1 MKKIKNK
8 DKKEKNYKKEITPK
22 KRKDSSSEE
31 ENISNDEI
39 KSEQSNE
46 IKKGKEE
53 EKDNINS
60 FHKHKQD
67 EKADFFFSDKKFSEM
82 KLTPLTVEC
91 LQKQGFTIST
101 EVQEKVIP
109 IAKKGKDIMCT
120 AKTGSGKTL
129 AFLIPALEL
138 LIKADFQQNQGVGVI
153 VITPTREL
161 ALQIYDVAK
170 ELLFLAHKKCGVIIG
185 GGYRKKEANK
195 LIKGVNLLIATPGRL
210 MDHLNNT
217 EGFNCNNLCMLIIDE
232 ADAILKNGFEDELIQ
247 ILKILP
253 KERQTM
259 LFSATLTKK
268 IENLGLLSLNN
279 PVYIKLEINPEGQ
292 NNNLQNLDQGYIIVD
307 PNLKFIFLYTFLK
320 KNKSKKIMI
329 FFNSCSEVQFF
340 SLLLNYIG
348 ISVLQISGDLKQ
360 INRETIYREFF
371 NSENGILLC
380 TDVAQRGLDFPEVDW
395 IINYDL
401 PLSVDEYLH
410 RVGRTARGPDS
421 HGKSL
426 LILLPNEMDLL
437 ERIREKKIEIKEYE
451 FKKEKLM
458 NIQEKYEILIESNPA
473 LESLAIDAYKNY
485 IFSYLYTKNNSN
497 DNFKNIENIDK
508 EKLVKSFGLK
518 EVPFIKLKRFD
529 KNNKNNN
536 KYMK

>member
-1 MKKIKNK
+1 MEKIKIKDEKQSSKKKKKDTPEKDLINKK
-8 DKKEKNYKKEITPK
+8 DKNLNST
-22 KRKDSSSEE
+22 
-31 ENISNDEI
+31 
-39 KSEQSNE
+39 NE
-46 IKKGKEE
+46 IEKVKEKGKEE
-53 EKDNINS
+53 LS
-60 FHKHKQD
+60 TYSMHKKND
-67 EKADFFFSDKKFSEM
+67 KADFFFSDKKFSEM

-91 LQKQGFTIST
+91 LNKQGFTIST
-101 EVQEKVIP
+101 EVQAKVIP

-138 LIKADFQQNQGVGVI
+138 LIKADFQQSQGVGVI
-153 VITPTREL
+153 VVTPTREL

-185 GGYRKKEANK
+185 GGYRKKEASK

-217 EGFNCNNLCMLIIDE
+217 EGFHCNNLCMLIIDE

-268 IENLGLLSLNN
+268 IENLGLLSLKN
-279 PVYIKLEINPEGQ
+279 PIYIKLEINPDGQ
-292 NNNLQNLDQGYIIVD
+292 NNNLQNLDQGYIVVE

-320 KNKSKKIMI
+320 KNNSKKIMI
-329 FFNSCSEVQFF
+329 FFNSCSEVEFY

-348 ISVLQISGDLKQ
+348 ISVLSISGDLKQ

-371 NSENGILLC
+371 NSESGILLC

-421 HGKSL
+421 HGKSM
-426 LILLPNEMDLL
+426 LILLPNELDLL
-437 ERIREKKIEIKEYE
+437 ERIKEKKIEIKEYE

-458 NIQEKYEILIESNPA
+458 DIQEKYELLIGANPA
-473 LESLAIDAYKNY
+473 LESLAVDAYKSY

-518 EVPFIKLKRFD
+518 EVPFIKLKKLD
-529 KNNKNNN
+529 KNKKNKNDEENN
-536 KYMK
+536 K

>member
-1 MKKIKNK
+1 MEKIKNK
-8 DKKEKNYKKEITPK
+8 DEKEIKNIKKNKEKIKINSSSDDENSSNEEIKKEKSKKTI
-22 KRKDSSSEE
+22 
-31 ENISNDEI
+31 
-39 KSEQSNE
+39 
-46 IKKGKEE
+46 
-53 EKDNINS
+53 NINQ
-60 FHKHKQD
+60 KYKQD
-67 EKADFFFSDKKFSEM
+67 DKADFFFSDKKFSEM

-91 LQKQGFTIST
+91 LEKQGFTIST
-101 EVQEKVIP
+101 EVQAKVIP

-185 GGYRKKEANK
+185 GGYRKKEASK

-268 IENLGLLSLNN
+268 IENLGLLSLKN
-279 PVYIKLEINPEGQ
+279 PIYIKLEINPEGQ
-292 NNNLQNLDQGYIIVD
+292 NNNLQNLDQGYIIVE

-320 KNKSKKIMI
+320 KNINKKIMI

-348 ISVLQISGDLKQ
+348 ISVLSISGDLKQ

-371 NSENGILLC
+371 NSEKGILLC

-421 HGKSL
+421 HGKSM
-426 LILLPNEMDLL
+426 LILLPNELDLL
-437 ERIREKKIEIKEYE
+437 ERIKEKKIEIKEYE

-473 LESLAIDAYKNY
+473 LESMAIEAYKNY
-485 IFSYLYTKNNSN
+485 IYSYLYTKNNSN

-518 EVPFIKLKRFD
+518 EVPFVKLKRFE
-529 KNNKNNN
+529 KNNN
-536 KYMK
+536 DNKKIKEKNK

>member
-1 MKKIKNK
+1 MEQIKNK
-8 DKKEKNYKKEITPK
+8 KKEKFKNI
-22 KRKDSSSEE
+22 E
-31 ENISNDEI
+31 ENSSNDENDN
-39 KSEQSNE
+39 SSDENE
-46 IKKGKEE
+46 IKN
-53 EKDNINS
+53 EKKDDNNEIDIYPK
-60 FHKHKQD
+60 HKHD
-67 EKADFFFSDKKFSEM
+67 DKADFFFSDKKFSEM

-91 LQKQGFTIST
+91 LKKQGFIIST

-170 ELLFLAHKKCGVIIG
+170 ELLYLAHKKCGVIIG
-185 GGYRKKEANK
+185 GGYRKKEAKK

-268 IENLGLLSLNN
+268 IENLGLLSLKN
-279 PVYIKLEINPEGQ
+279 PLYIKLEINPEGE
-292 NNNLQNLDQGYIIVD
+292 NNNLQNLDQGFIIVE

-320 KNKSKKIMI
+320 KNTSKKIMI
-329 FFNSCSEVQFF
+329 FFNSCSEVKFF

-348 ISVLQISGDLKQ
+348 ISVLSISGDLKQ

-401 PLSVDEYLH
+401 PLSIDEYLH
-410 RVGRTARGPDS
+410 RVGRTARGPNS
-421 HGKSL
+421 QGKSL
-426 LILLPNEMDLL
+426 LILLPNELDLL
-437 ERIREKKIEIKEYE
+437 ERIKEKKIEIKEYE
-451 FKKEKLM
+451 FKKGKLM
-458 NIQEKYEILIESNPA
+458 DIQEKYEMLIGSNPN
-473 LESLAIDAYKNY
+473 LESLAVDAYKSY
-485 IFSYLYTKNNSN
+485 IFSYLYTKINSN

-518 EVPFIKLKRFD
+518 EVPFIKLKKLD
-529 KNNKNNN
+529 KNKNKNKNIKEKN
-536 KYMK
+536 E

>member
-1 MKKIKNK
+1 MEIIKNK
-8 DKKEKNYKKEITPK
+8 DEKEKKYKKEITLK

-31 ENISNDEI
+31 EGVSKDEI
-39 KSEQSNE
+39 KKEQSNE
-46 IKKGKEE
+46 IQKEKE
-53 EKDNINS
+53 NINS
-60 FHKHKQD
+60 YHKDKED

-91 LQKQGFTIST
+91 LQKQGFTIAT

-185 GGYRKKEANK
+185 GGYRKKEAKK

-292 NNNLQNLDQGYIIVD
+292 NNNLQN
-307 PNLKFIFLYTFLK
+307 FLFG
-320 KNKSKKIMI
+320 
-329 FFNSCSEVQFF
+329 F
-340 SLLLNYIG
+340 SL
-348 ISVLQISGDLKQ
+348 
-360 INRETIYREFF
+360 
-371 NSENGILLC
+371 
-380 TDVAQRGLDFPEVDW
+380 
-395 IINYDL
+395 
-401 PLSVDEYLH
+401 
-410 RVGRTARGPDS
+410 
-421 HGKSL
+421 
-426 LILLPNEMDLL
+426 
-437 ERIREKKIEIKEYE
+437 
-451 FKKEKLM
+451 
-458 NIQEKYEILIESNPA
+458 
-473 LESLAIDAYKNY
+473 
-485 IFSYLYTKNNSN
+485 
-497 DNFKNIENIDK
+497 
-508 EKLVKSFGLK
+508 
-518 EVPFIKLKRFD
+518 
-529 KNNKNNN
+529 
-536 KYMK
+536 

>member
-1 MKKIKNK
+1 MEKIKNK
-8 DKKEKNYKKEITPK
+8 DEKEKIIKKEKTSK
-22 KRKDSSSEE
+22 KRKDSSSDE
-31 ENISNDEI
+31 ENISKDEI
-39 KSEQSNE
+39 KSEKSNT
-46 IKKGKEE
+46 KEE
-53 EKDNINS
+53 ENINT
-60 FHKHKQD
+60 FGKHKQD
-67 EKADFFFSDKKFSEM
+67 ERADFFFSDKKFSEM

-129 AFLIPALEL
+129 AFLIPAMEL

-292 NNNLQNLDQGYIIVD
+292 NNNLQNLDQGYIIVS

-371 NSENGILLC
+371 NSEKGILLC

-437 ERIREKKIEIKEYE
+437 ERIKEKKIEIKEYE
-451 FKKEKLM
+451 FKKEKLE
-458 NIQEKYEILIESNPA
+458 NIQEKYEILIETNPA
-473 LESLAIDAYKNY
+473 LESLAVDAYKSY

-536 KYMK
+536 KSK

>member
-1 MKKIKNK
+1 MEKNKIKDEKQKILKKKKSEKYFEDSSIEKNNSNNETK
-8 DKKEKNYKKEITPK
+8 FKQEKEKNKK
-22 KRKDSSSEE
+22 
-31 ENISNDEI
+31 NISPI
-39 KSEQSNE
+39 
-46 IKKGKEE
+46 
-53 EKDNINS
+53 
-60 FHKHKQD
+60 HKHD

-91 LQKQGFTIST
+91 LQKQGFTQST

-138 LIKADFQQNQGVGVI
+138 LIKADFQQSQGVGVI

-185 GGYRKKEANK
+185 GGYRKKEASK

-232 ADAILKNGFEDELIQ
+232 ADAILKNGFEDELLQ
-247 ILKILP
+247 ILNILP

-268 IENLGLLSLNN
+268 IENLGLLSLKN
-279 PVYIKLEINPEGQ
+279 PIYIKLEINPEGK
-292 NNNLQNLDQGYIIVD
+292 NNNLQNLEQGYIIVEPD
-307 PNLKFIFLYTFLK
+307 LKFIFLYTFLK
-320 KNKSKKIMI
+320 KNFSKKIMI

-340 SLLLNYIG
+340 SQLLNYIG
-348 ISVLQISGDLKQ
+348 ISVLFISGDLKQ
-360 INRETIYREFF
+360 IERETIYREFF
-371 NSENGILLC
+371 NSEKGFLLC

-410 RVGRTARGPDS
+410 RVGRTARGPES
-421 HGKSL
+421 HGKSM
-426 LILLPNEMDLL
+426 LILMPNELDLL
-437 ERIREKKIEIKEYE
+437 ERIKEKNIEIKEYE
-451 FKKEKLM
+451 FNKDKLM
-458 NIQEKYEILIESNPA
+458 DIQEKYEILIETNPA
-473 LESLAIDAYKNY
+473 LESQAIDAYKSY
-485 IFSYLYTKNNSN
+485 IFSYLYTKNNSK

-518 EVPFIKLKRFD
+518 EVPFIKLKRLD
-529 KNNKNNN
+529 KNNN
-536 KYMK
+536 KDKNI

>member
-1 MKKIKNK
+1 MEKIKIK
-8 DKKEKNYKKEITPK
+8 DEKEKKEKNLKNKKK
-22 KRKDSSSEE
+22 QKDLSNE
-31 ENISNDEI
+31 ENNNSNDEI
-39 KSEQSNE
+39 ENK
-46 IKKGKEE
+46 KEE
-53 EKDNINS
+53 ENEQKEAKLYS
-60 FHKHKQD
+60 KHKLD
-67 EKADFFFSDKKFSEM
+67 DKADFFFSDKKFSEM
-82 KLTPLTVEC
+82 KLTPLTVKC
-91 LQKQGFTIST
+91 LEKQGFTIST

-138 LIKADFQQNQGVGVI
+138 LIKADFQQSQGVGVI

-170 ELLFLAHKKCGVIIG
+170 ELLYLAHKKCGVIIG

-279 PVYIKLEINPEGQ
+279 PIYIKLEINPEGQ
-292 NNNLQNLDQGYIIVD
+292 NNNLQNLDQGYIIVEPD
-307 PNLKFIFLYTFLK
+307 LKFIFLYTFLK
-320 KNKSKKIMI
+320 KNLSKKIMI

-348 ISVLQISGDLKQ
+348 ISVLSISGDLKQ

-371 NSENGILLC
+371 NSEKGILLC

-421 HGKSL
+421 HGKSM
-426 LILLPNEMDLL
+426 LILLPNELDLL
-437 ERIREKKIEIKEYE
+437 ERIKEKKIEIKEYE
-451 FKKEKLM
+451 FKKGKLM
-458 NIQEKYEILIESNPA
+458 DIQEKYEILIGSNPA
-473 LESLAIDAYKNY
+473 MESLAIDAYKSY

-518 EVPFIKLKRFD
+518 EVPFIKLKKFE
-529 KNNKNNN
+529 KNNN
-536 KYMK
+536 KNKNINEKNK

>member
-1 MKKIKNK
+1 MEKNNIKEQKSKSIKKNEKEKIGKEINNNNDNNIEIQGEIKN
-8 DKKEKNYKKEITPK
+8 EKINIYPK
-22 KRKDSSSEE
+22 
-31 ENISNDEI
+31 
-39 KSEQSNE
+39 
-46 IKKGKEE
+46 
-53 EKDNINS
+53 
-60 FHKHKQD
+60 HKHD
-67 EKADFFFSDKKFSEM
+67 DKADFFFSDKKFSEM

-91 LQKQGFTIST
+91 LQKQGFIIST

-185 GGYRKKEANK
+185 GGYRKKEASK

-210 MDHLNNT
+210 LDHLNNT
-217 EGFNCNNLCMLIIDE
+217 EGFNCDNLCMLIIDE

-247 ILKILP
+247 ILKLIP

-268 IENLGLLSLNN
+268 IENLGLLSLKN
-279 PVYIKLEINPEGQ
+279 PIYIKLEINPEGQ
-292 NNNLQNLDQGYIIVD
+292 NNNLQNLDQGFIIISPD
-307 PNLKFIFLYTFLK
+307 LKFIFLYTFLK
-320 KNKSKKIMI
+320 KNINKKIMI
-329 FFNSCSEVQFF
+329 FFNSCAEVQFY
-340 SLLLNYIG
+340 SYLLNYIG
-348 ISVLQISGDLKQ
+348 ITVLSINGDLKQ
-360 INRETIYREFF
+360 LDREIIYREFF
-371 NSENGILLC
+371 NSEKSILLC
-380 TDVAQRGLDFPEVDW
+380 TDIAQRGLDFPEVDW

-410 RVGRTARGPDS
+410 RVGRTARGPES
-421 HGKSL
+421 CGKSM
-426 LILLPNEMDLL
+426 LILMPNEVDLL
-437 ERIREKKIEIKEYE
+437 ERIKEKNIEIKEYE
-451 FKKEKLM
+451 FKKDKLV
-458 NIQEKYEILIESNPA
+458 NIQEKYEILIGSNPA

-485 IFSYLYTKNNSN
+485 IFSYLYTKNNKM

-508 EKLVKSFGLK
+508 EKLIKSFGLK

-529 KNNKNNN
+529 KNKSDKNKIN
-536 KYMK
+536 K

>member
-1 MKKIKNK
+1 MEKIKNK
-8 DKKEKNYKKEITPK
+8 DKKEKKYKKEITPK

-39 KSEQSNE
+39 KSEQLNE
-46 IKKGKEE
+46 IKKEKEE
-53 EKDNINS
+53 EKDNKNS

-232 ADAILKNGFEDELIQ
+232 ADIMNIVTRRDFRQMGVASSLLEYLIDYAKS
-247 ILKILP
+247 INL
-253 KERQTM
+253 
-259 LFSATLTKK
+259 KK
-268 IENLGLLSLNN
+268 IT
-279 PVYIKLEINPEGQ
+279 LEVNE
-292 NNNLQNLDQGYIIVD
+292 NNLSAIHLYD
-307 PNLKFIFLYTFLK
+307 KFNFD
-320 KNKSKKIMI
+320 N
-329 FFNSCSEVQFF
+329 
-340 SLLLNYIG
+340 IG
-348 ISVLQISGDLKQ
+348 IRKK
-360 INRETIYREFF
+360 YY
-371 NSENGILLC
+371 NG
-380 TDVAQRGLDFPEVDW
+380 
-395 IINYDL
+395 
-401 PLSVDEYLH
+401 
-410 RVGRTARGPDS
+410 
-421 HGKSL
+421 
-426 LILLPNEMDLL
+426 
-437 ERIREKKIEIKEYE
+437 
-451 FKKEKLM
+451 
-458 NIQEKYEILIESNPA
+458 ES
-473 LESLAIDAYKNY
+473 DAFIMSKN
-485 IFSYLYTKNNSN
+485 L
-497 DNFKNIENIDK
+497 
-508 EKLVKSFGLK
+508 
-518 EVPFIKLKRFD
+518 
-529 KNNKNNN
+529 
-536 KYMK
+536 